1 MAFITD
7 VKEFKIVAKIFSL
20 QKGFSSYE
28 NVKAIKIISKQY
40 NLMIMEDYLPVIG
53 EVEGTVIV
61 MVGDDTIEYK
71 NINGYYKHAHNEFE
85 LLIKE
90 YGENAG

>member
-1 MAFITD
+1 MSVADI
-7 VKEFKIVAKIFSL
+7 KEYKIIAKVVSL
-20 QKGFSSYE
+20 QKGFSNYE

-53 EVEGTVIV
+53 EIEGNVII
-61 MVGDDTIEYK
+61 MLEENNIEYK
-71 NINGYYKHAHNEFE
+71 NIKGFYKHAHNEFE

-90 YGENAG
+90 YGEDAR